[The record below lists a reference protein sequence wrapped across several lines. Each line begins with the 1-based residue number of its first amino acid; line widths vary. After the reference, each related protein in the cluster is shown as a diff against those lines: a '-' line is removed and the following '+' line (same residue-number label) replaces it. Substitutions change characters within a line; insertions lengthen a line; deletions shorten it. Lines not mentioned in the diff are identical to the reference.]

1 MHFCAGKKQ
10 LVEMFSHESALVRRD
25 QSAEEQDVLQDE
37 FDDIYLSRAI
47 SYFLLFVL
55 SLIECLH

>member
-10 LVEMFSHESALVRRD
+10 LVEIFSHESALVRRD

-37 FDDIYLSRAI
+37 FDIYLSRTI
-47 SYFLLFVL
+47 SYFLLFLL
-55 SLIECLH
+55 SLIERLH

>member
-1 MHFCAGKKQ
+1 M
-10 LVEMFSHESALVRRD
+10 EMFSHESALVRRD